1 MDHERGWRGLIRRAR
16 RSLRD
21 WIGRRLVRRS
31 VTATPRPAPL
41 PPPAR
46 ILVCR
51 VNKRLGNTVLLT
63 PLLQSLAATFPQA
76 RIDVLVQGR
85 FNGVLLANLPGINR
99 VHEVPVEP
107 WPLLRRILPLI
118 RHLRRQRYDLA
129 VDPNNHSTSNR
140 VAMACSGARH
150 RLGFAGPDQ
159 WLALTHA
166 AAFPEQE
173 THTGRQPLH
182 LLSALE
188 DAPIRRVAHA
198 RVGLTDDQRTRATNR
213 LRTALG
219 GLPDGPLIGFFADA
233 TGGKQLPGD
242 WWQAWCAA
250 VFEQAPDVTL
260 VQIVRPGDPA
270 LTPRATPVGTEDLG
284 ELAAIIEQM
293 AGFAAADSGPMH
305 LASAT
310 GVPLLGLFQATPPER
325 FAPLGDR
332 CITLTAPVEPAAAAR
347 KLLALRARAS
357 EPLRRQG

>member
-1 MDHERGWRGLIRRAR
+1 
-16 RSLRD
+16 LRD
-21 WIGRRLVRRS
+21 WIGRWLVRRS
-31 VTATPRPAPL
+31 ATSAPRQAPL

-118 RHLRRQRYDLA
+118 HHLRRQRYDLA

-159 WLALTHA
+159 WLNLTHA
-166 AAFPEQE
+166 AAFPERE
-173 THTGRQPLH
+173 THTGLQPLH
-182 LLSALE
+182 LLSAL
-188 DAPIRRVAHA
+188 AGTPIRRVSHT
-198 RVGLTDDQRTRATNR
+198 RIRLTDDQRTRAGNR
-213 LRTALG
+213 LETALD

-233 TGGKQLPGD
+233 TGGKQLPRD

-250 VFEQAPDVTL
+250 LCKQAPGVTL
-260 VQIVRPGDPA
+260 VQMVRPGDPA
-270 LTPRATPVGTEDLG
+270 LT
-284 ELAAIIEQM
+284 
-293 AGFAAADSGPMH
+293 
-305 LASAT
+305 
-310 GVPLLGLFQATPPER
+310 
-325 FAPLGDR
+325 
-332 CITLTAPVEPAAAAR
+332 
-347 KLLALRARAS
+347 
-357 EPLRRQG
+357 